1 MMKFL
6 PPPRL
11 LFAGRWARFAGMPHA
26 EPMPCRRS
34 RAGPL
39 QIRAKLSPFYDVI
52 FQFCP
57 DQNTC
62 RPAPPLIHS
71 NLAPGTP
78 ASFASCGAV
87 SSGLPVQSVC
97 AWSAHQTSPSF
108 PPHIRAA
115 KGACAGCCLNER
127 NENVGLYQHVEYPP
141 VEGRRV
147 SASNTAVHSSAYT
160 GRRGTTDRA
169 DARAGSHSRRAF
181 SPPHLLRDGL
191 RPNSSAQ
198 RPGGSRRKR
207 AKLGYRVRK
216 MTISPLRDISCGL
229 AWQQKRHCAA
239 DRLRHFCRSFIG

>member
-1 MMKFL
+1 MPRAELL
-6 PPPRL
+6 PYREGL
-11 LFAGRWARFAGMPHA
+11 ALG
-26 EPMPCRRS
+26 S
-34 RAGPL
+34 L
-39 QIRAKLSPFYDVI
+39 QTCPKLSPFYDVI

-78 ASFASCGAV
+78 ASLASCGAV

-147 SASNTAVHSSAYT
+147 SAPNVLLAH
-160 GRRGTTDRA
+160 RIPRA
-169 DARAGSHSRRAF
+169 DSHTRRAF

-191 RPNSSAQ
+191 RANSSV
-198 RPGGSRRKR
+198 R
-207 AKLGYRVRK
+207 ATPWRV
-216 MTISPLRDISCGL
+216 
-229 AWQQKRHCAA
+229 
-239 DRLRHFCRSFIG
+239 

>member
-6 PPPRL
+6 PLPRL
-11 LFAGRWARFAGMPHA
+11 LFAGRWARFAGVPHA

-115 KGACAGCCLNER
+115 KSACDGCCLNER
-127 NENVGLYQHVEYPP
+127 NKNVGLYQHVGHPP
-141 VEGRRV
+141 RGGKK
-147 SASNTAVHSSAYT
+147 AVCTKRSSGTSHSS
-160 GRRGTTDRA
+160 
-169 DARAGSHSRRAF
+169 SR
-181 SPPHLLRDGL
+181 
-191 RPNSSAQ
+191 
-198 RPGGSRRKR
+198 
-207 AKLGYRVRK
+207 
-216 MTISPLRDISCGL
+216 
-229 AWQQKRHCAA
+229 
-239 DRLRHFCRSFIG
+239 